1 MHRAHTHILT
11 IIISI
16 VCKQINVHLRLF
28 IWILVRSVLGCCQ
41 FDVCSVYCLHFVHVF
56 LCALLFCC
64 FFLPCNMKAYKLCTD
79 ELREI
84 CAKYPKYCEQNGV
97 YAHAQSE
104 HCWALI
110 KILIKMFKSEFRFIQ
125 IFRPRLAF
133 VLDLAELWILEVEFE
148 PQLILID
155 FNRTYQ
161 FRLKK
166 NRWTPCKIRT
176 SELSTCVFNRG
187 PL

>member
-1 MHRAHTHILT
+1 MFICDYLYEFVYTVHTF
-11 IIISI
+11 SA
-16 VCKQINVHLRLF
+16 RLLP
-28 IWILVRSVLGCCQ
+28 IWCVLGVSLT
-41 FDVCSVYCLHFVHVF
+41 FRTRFLVCF
-56 LCALLFCC
+56 ALLLLLFAMQYERIQIVHWWIER
-64 FFLPCNMKAYKLCTD
+64 N
-79 ELREI
+79 LRS
-84 CAKYPKYCEQNGV
+84 KSKYCKQNGV

-104 HCWALI
+104 HWALI

-133 VLDLAELWILEVEFE
+133 ALDLAELWILKVKFE